1 MLTFLGILWVQY
13 MYVKRARGLPIF
25 VFVLIRG
32 DFWVNL
38 WFCFF
43 IPTSLLCFHLSTS
56 LSLGLKECRSHDP
69 QLQNILDVK
78 VSIGLFIKV
87 PLANQVSLLQQSS
100 QLKDQ

>member
-1 MLTFLGILWVQY
+1 MFCVNISWYSLGTIHVC
-13 MYVKRARGLPIF
+13 KKATGLIC
-25 VFVLIRG
+25 
-32 DFWVNL
+32 
-38 WFCFF
+38 FCFDPWGLLGPICGF
-43 IPTSLLCFHLSTS
+43 VSSFTSLLCFHLSTS

-87 PLANQVSLLQQSS
+87 PLASQVSLLQQSS